1 MTGRAGGAGQDPVRS
16 LSTLLLS
23 WPNRAGDRPK
33 QGRFTAERGRL
44 VAGRPITREKARA
57 VGVVRAGSSRGGD
70 IGLSAD
76 RPMIWGAGG
85 AVQDPGPQGLRSA
98 DIDLI
103 DPQTGG
109 RRTELRS
116 YRGVA

>member
-44 VAGRPITREKARA
+44 VAGRPITREK
-57 VGVVRAGSSRGGD
+57 
-70 IGLSAD
+70 
-76 RPMIWGAGG
+76 
-85 AVQDPGPQGLRSA
+85 GLR
-98 DIDLI
+98 L
-103 DPQTGG
+103 G
-109 RRTELRS
+109 RYGSRPRPEIPLSTALMENPWLARRS
-116 YRGVA
+116 L